1 MKIIIALKIIALI
14 VPLLLTVAAVCA
26 KYAIPALRVIYDLI
40 HTKGML
46 QDQPQ
51 HQKVFFV
58 NIIKGNT
65 IVIRVQHLNTCR
77 KANSMQSTNKKSEAN
92 VICLRCLKC
101 QSKKKGCC
109 GNAVAMATLSP

>member
-14 VPLLLTVAAVCA
+14 VPPLLAVAAVCA

-46 QDQPQ
+46 QDQQ
-51 HQKVFFV
+51 QTTKGFFV

-65 IVIRVQHLNTCR
+65 IAICVQHLNTCR
-77 KANSMQSTNKKSEAN
+77 KAN
-92 VICLRCLKC
+92 
-101 QSKKKGCC
+101 
-109 GNAVAMATLSP
+109 